1 MDIAVPSSDT
11 SRCSGTSELRLT
23 QEGETNNE
31 SSTHSQE
38 YAASWEPAM
47 AERISKEALEVA
59 CLNRPYMVALVG
71 MPGSGKSVSAFF
83 LAARLDE
90 LGCHSMIMPHDGY
103 HYPMDSLRLFP
114 NSEDAIYR
122 RGAPE
127 TFDPATLLRD
137 LHRIRN
143 NCNDEHVVTV
153 PAFDHAKGDPEPNR
167 HVFDRNQHKV
177 VICEGLY
184 LLHDGSGWED
194 IAKIFDL
201 TIFLNSDVDACI
213 ERVKVRNTCIP
224 GYTPEEIEAR
234 CEKVDRANA
243 MTVLKSKARAGIVVD
258 SFMATAED

>member
-1 MDIAVPSSDT
+1 MDIAEPSSEN
-11 SRCSGTSELRLT
+11 SRCSGTSELLLT
-23 QEGETNNE
+23 QESAANNRE
-31 SSTHSQE
+31 PSTTHSLE

-47 AERISKEALEVA
+47 AERISKEALQVA
-59 CLNRPYMVALVG
+59 SLNHRPYMVALVG
-71 MPGSGKSVSAFF
+71 MPGSGKSVSAFL

-103 HYPMDSLRLFP
+103 HYPMDKLRLFP

-122 RGAPE
+122 RGAPD
-127 TFDPATLLRD
+127 TFDPAALLRD

-143 NCNDEHVVTV
+143 NCNDDEPLITI
-153 PAFDHAKGDPEPNR
+153 PAFDHAKGDPEDNR

-194 IAKIFDL
+194 IAKMFDL
-201 TIFLNSDVDACI
+201 TIFMNSDVDACI

-224 GYTPEEIEAR
+224 GYTPEEIEVR

-243 MTVLKSKARAGIVVD
+243 MTVLKSKERADIVVD
-258 SFMATAED
+258 SFT